1 MQGSMAYYSYY
12 SKCKKQHTFR
22 VHIGSTSKY
31 ILKIGHICRTKVP
44 SSSEKVTGL
53 LYLYV
58 IYFFNLANNYSCEAI
73 MDMQ

>member
-1 MQGSMAYYSYY
+1 MQGSLFILF
-12 SKCKKQHTFR
+12 KCKKQHTFR
-22 VHIGSTSKY
+22 VHIGTSKY
-31 ILKIGHICRTKVP
+31 LLKIGHICRTKVP